1 MCSLSLSSAIMAA
14 TDAAPAVD
22 PAPASEAVEEVK
34 VDDKPEKVPKE
45 KKAKAPKEKKPKAP
59 KAPKEKA
66 PKVPTAHPTY
76 LLVRNSFELSTHV
89 NSSSCLCFCEPFSL
103 PTQHC
108 ESCPKYV

>member
-1 MCSLSLSSAIMAA
+1 MAA

-34 VDDKPEKVPKE
+34 VDDKPEKAPKE

-76 LLVRNSFELSTHV
+76 LLMVKEAIGTLKERTG
-89 NSSSCLCFCEPFSL
+89 
-103 PTQHC
+103 
-108 ESCPKYV
+108 

>member
-1 MCSLSLSSAIMAA
+1 MAA

-34 VDDKPEKVPKE
+34 VDDKPEKAPKE

-76 LLVRNSFELSTHV
+76 LLVRNSLTTLSPFNSFSCSCFCISFSRSTH
-89 NSSSCLCFCEPFSL
+89 
-103 PTQHC
+103 HG
-108 ESCPKYV
+108 ESCPKCVTMMAHV

>member
-1 MCSLSLSSAIMAA
+1 VCPLSLSCAIMAA

-34 VDDKPEKVPKE
+34 VDDKPEKAPKE

-76 LLVRNSFELSTHV
+76 LLVRNSFKLSTHV
-89 NSSSCLCFCEPFSL
+89 NSSSCSCFCEPFSRS
-103 PTQHC
+103 TQHC
-108 ESCPKYV
+108 ESCPKYF